1 MDIKDVLKERKRAL
15 KKTYPE
21 IAEESGL
28 PLNTIQNFF
37 SQNSKS
43 PSLYTAAMICKV
55 LGVSLDKLF
64 GISEQL
70 TTTEAALQAE
80 NEGLEKRLSNKKETI
95 DTQNYTME
103 LMEKGIRIRN
113 HVILTMFIILI
124 VLVAWCIYVDL
135 QCMDVG
141 FWRGI

>member
-1 MDIKDVLKERKRAL
+1 MDIKDVLKERKKAL

-21 IAEESGL
+21 IVEESGL

-43 PSLYTAAMICKV
+43 PSLYTAAMICKA

-80 NEGLEKRLSNKKETI
+80 NKGLEKRLSNKKETI
-95 DTQNYTME
+95 DTQNHAMD
-103 LMEKGIRIRN
+103 LLEKGLRLRN
-113 HVILTMFIILI
+113 HLIAVMFIL
-124 VLVAWCIYVDL
+124 LVGLLLWCVHLDM
-135 QCMDVG
+135 QCADIG
-141 FWRGI
+141 FWRG